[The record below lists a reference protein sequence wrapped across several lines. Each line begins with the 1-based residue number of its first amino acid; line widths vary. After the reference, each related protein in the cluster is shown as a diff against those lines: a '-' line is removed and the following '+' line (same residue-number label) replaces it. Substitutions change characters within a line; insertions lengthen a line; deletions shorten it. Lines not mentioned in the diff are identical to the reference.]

1 LQIPPSSNRL
11 FTFIDFVTSTV
22 LSRIPESGIRESW
35 YRSYFILVSPF
46 GVLWKATLLGMHL

>member
-1 LQIPPSSNRL
+1 SPSSNRL

-22 LSRIPESGIRESW
+22 LSRIPEGGIRESW